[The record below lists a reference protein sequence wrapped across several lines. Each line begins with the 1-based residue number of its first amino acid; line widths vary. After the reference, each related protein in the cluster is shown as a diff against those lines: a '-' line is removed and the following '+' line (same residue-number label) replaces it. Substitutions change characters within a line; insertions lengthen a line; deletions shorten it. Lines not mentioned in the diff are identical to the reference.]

1 MGLIIMKKKNFIYV
15 FRVEDRDK
23 LLALGYQLLK
33 SDDSQGMYI
42 FENLGLVKFSIN
54 DMKFVLTDTLTF

>member
-1 MGLIIMKKKNFIYV
+1 MKKKNFIYV

>member
-23 LLALGYQLLK
+23 LLALGYRLLK